1 MSLIFVFPV
10 YTNIPNIDE
19 LPKNGDSQG
28 LPQTHT
34 HTHSRDA
41 PCSPQEA
48 IRNPLFHYPSTFCLR
63 QVSIIPQKDV
73 APPPTCEH
81 HGKWVSPVN
90 NVVRTLFSLNTC
102 CLLCIFNLFY
112 EIARQNDNLAALLL
126 SQTVKTCKICGRTTS
141 VFKNKRARQRGRIT
155 SDV

>member
-1 MSLIFVFPV
+1 MDDLPKAGLAGQPGGCIAHRNTPTQTHTHRQKLDNRLKAKALNICVPHFVVYVFVGFPV
-10 YTNIPNIDE
+10 YTNLPNIDE

-34 HTHSRDA
+34 QTHSRDA

-81 HGKWVSPVN
+81 RGKWVSPVN

-102 CLLCIFNLFY
+102 CLL
-112 EIARQNDNLAALLL
+112 
-126 SQTVKTCKICGRTTS
+126 
-141 VFKNKRARQRGRIT
+141 
-155 SDV
+155 